1 MSMWNDLANCAK
13 DHQSQS
19 LRDRVWRI
27 IFLSDTRSGK
37 AFDVALL
44 WLIGVSVLV
53 VMLESVEAL
62 DSRHHDLFR
71 LIEWIFTILFTIEYA
86 VRIWVVRKKRTY
98 IFSFFGIVDLLSI
111 IPTYLTLLNFGVHY
125 LVVVR
130 ILRLLRI
137 FRVLKMARY
146 LGEANLLINALRSSL
161 PKVTVFLFCVFAVT
175 AILGTLMYLVE
186 GILGKNEGF
195 SNVPQSVYWAIV
207 TISTVGYGDVTPITV
222 VGKMIATVIMLTGF
236 GIIAVPT
243 GIVIGELNMSMRK
256 IQPDNRVCGECGH
269 RGHDPKAG
277 FCKMCGNG
285 L

>member
-1 MSMWNDLANCAK
+1 MWNDLANCAK

>member
-13 DHQSQS
+13 DHQSES

-62 DSRHHDLFR
+62 DSRYHDLFR
-71 LIEWIFTILFTIEYA
+71 LTEWIFTILFTIEYA

-222 VGKMIATVIMLTGF
+222 IGKMIATVIMLTGF

>member
-13 DHQSQS
+13 DHQSRS

-71 LIEWIFTILFTIEYA
+71 LTEWIFTILFTIEYA

>member
-1 MSMWNDLANCAK
+1 MWNDLANCAK

-71 LIEWIFTILFTIEYA
+71 LTEWIFTILFTIEYA

>member
-1 MSMWNDLANCAK
+1 MLNDLANRAK

-19 LRDRVWRI
+19 LRDKVWRI
-27 IFLSDTRSGK
+27 IFLSDTKAGK
-37 AFDVALL
+37 AFDVVLL
-44 WLIGVSVLV
+44 WLIGVSILV
-53 VMLESVEAL
+53 VMLESVESL

-71 LIEWIFTILFTIEYA
+71 VMEWIFTILFTIEYA
-86 VRIWVVRKKRTY
+86 VRIWVVRKKRAY

-111 IPTYLTLLNFGVHY
+111 IPTYLTLFDFGVHY

-161 PKVTVFLFCVFAVT
+161 PKITVFLFCVFAVT

-195 SNVPQSVYWAIV
+195 SSVPHSIYWAIV
-207 TISTVGYGDVTPITV
+207 TISTVGYGDVIPITV

-269 RGHDPKAG
+269 SGHDPKAG
-277 FCKMCGNG
+277 FCKMCGNA

>member
-1 MSMWNDLANCAK
+1 MWNDLANCAK
-13 DHQSQS
+13 DHQSES

-62 DSRHHDLFR
+62 DSRYHDLFR
-71 LIEWIFTILFTIEYA
+71 LTEWIFTILFTIEYA

-222 VGKMIATVIMLTGF
+222 IGKMIATVIMLTGF

>member
-71 LIEWIFTILFTIEYA
+71 LTEWIFTILFTIEYA

>member
-71 LIEWIFTILFTIEYA
+71 LTEWIFTILFTIEYA

-98 IFSFFGIVDLLSI
+98 IFSFFWIVDLLSI

>member
-27 IFLSDTRSGK
+27 IFLSDTRSSK

-71 LIEWIFTILFTIEYA
+71 LTEWIFTILFTIEYA